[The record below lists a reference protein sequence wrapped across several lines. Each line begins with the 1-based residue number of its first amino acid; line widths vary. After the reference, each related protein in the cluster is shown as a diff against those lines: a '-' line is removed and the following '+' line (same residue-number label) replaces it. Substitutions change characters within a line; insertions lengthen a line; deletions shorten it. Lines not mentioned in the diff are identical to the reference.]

1 MSEAALEAA
10 VRALEAGEVVAVPTD
25 TVYGLA
31 VLPGVAG
38 ATRRLF
44 EVKRRPR
51 GVELPVLAA
60 DADQAFAL
68 AAEPVPAVARRLA
81 ARYWPGPLTIVVARR
96 PGLAWDLGASGS
108 TIGLRVPDHPVVVA
122 LCRRLGPLAVTSAN
136 RHGESTPPTASEV
149 SATFGSEVA
158 VVIDGGRCE
167 GAPST
172 VVEVDSDGAV
182 RVLRAGRLPAA
193 DIEAAARAEC

>member
-1 MSEAALEAA
+1 MSEEALEAA

-31 VLPGVAG
+31 VLPGVPS
-38 ATRRLF
+38 ATERLF
-44 EVKRRPR
+44 AVKRRPR

-60 DADQAFAL
+60 DAAQAFAL
-68 AAEPVPAVARRLA
+68 AADPVPDAARRLA
-81 ARYWPGPLTIVVARR
+81 AHYWPGALTIVVARR
-96 PGLAWDLGASGS
+96 PGLEWDLGTGGA

-136 RHGESTPPTASEV
+136 RHGEPTPPTA
-149 SATFGSEVA
+149 AEVA
-158 VVIDGGRCE
+158 AVLGDEVPVVIDGGRCD

-172 VVEVDSDGAV
+172 VVAVEADGTV
-182 RVLRAGRLPAA
+182 RVLREGRLPATEV
-193 DIEAAARAEC
+193 EAVARGGR

>member
-81 ARYWPGPLTIVVARR
+81 ARYWPGALTIVVARR
-96 PGLAWDLGASGS
+96 PGLAWDLGTGGS

-136 RHGESTPPTASEV
+136 RHGEPTPPTAAEV
-149 SATFGSEVA
+149 AAIFGGEVA
-158 VVIDGGRCE
+158 VVVDGGRCE

-172 VVEVDSDGAV
+172 VVAVERDGTV
-182 RVLRAGRLPAA
+182 TVLRVGRLPAA
-193 DIEAAARAEC
+193 DIEAAARAEQ